1 MSRSPLAPALLL
13 VAALAHPLPAQD
25 PLRLRP
31 GDALRVQVQDE
42 PSWSG
47 DFEIGEDGTVLLHP
61 LGLVQVAGRPFAE
74 VKEDLLRAY
83 QRELVNTA
91 VTITP
96 LVRIAVLGE
105 VQRPGLLPVD
115 PTLSLADVVAA
126 AGGITPLGDRN
137 KIRLVRDGRAL
148 SARLDPE
155 SDTRSLSLRSG
166 DELFVGRR
174 SWWAQNTPVL
184 LGALGSVTAAVIA
197 SILVR

>member
-1 MSRSPLAPALLL
+1 VPTIAPITLLFSAAWSPLQ
-13 VAALAHPLPAQD
+13 AQD
-25 PLRLRP
+25 TLILRP
-31 GDALRVQVQDE
+31 GDAIRVLVQDE
-42 PSWSG
+42 PTWSG
-47 DFEIGEDGTVLLHP
+47 DFPISDNGTVSLPP
-61 LGLVQVAGRPFAE
+61 LGLIPVAGRPFPE
-74 VKEDLLRAY
+74 VREDLLHAY
-83 QRELVNTA
+83 QRELVIAA

-115 PTLSLADVVAA
+115 PTLSLADVLAA

-137 KIRLVRDGRAL
+137 KVRLVRDGRAIA
-148 SARLDPE
+148 ARLDPQ
-155 SDTRSLSLRSG
+155 STTRTLSLRSG
-166 DELFVGRR
+166 DQIFVGRR

>member
-1 MSRSPLAPALLL
+1 MKRPPVGSALFLLAA
-13 VAALAHPLPAQD
+13 VANPLPAQD
-25 PLRLRP
+25 PLLLRP

-47 DFEIGEDGTVLLHP
+47 DFEIGQDGTVLLRP
-61 LGLVQVAGRPFAE
+61 LGLVPVAGRPFPQ
-74 VKEDLLRAY
+74 VKDELLQAF
-83 QRELVNTA
+83 QRELVNAA

-105 VQRPGLLPVD
+105 VQRPGLIPVD

-137 KIRLVRDGRAL
+137 KVRLVRDGRAI

-155 SDTRSLSLRSG
+155 SDTRRLSLRSG
-166 DELFVGRR
+166 DQIFVDRR
-174 SWWAQNTPVL
+174 SWWAQNSPVI